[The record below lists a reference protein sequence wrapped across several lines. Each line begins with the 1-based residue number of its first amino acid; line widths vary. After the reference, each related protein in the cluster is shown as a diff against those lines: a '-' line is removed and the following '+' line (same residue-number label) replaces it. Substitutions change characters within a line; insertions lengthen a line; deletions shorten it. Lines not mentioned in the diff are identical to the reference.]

1 MPAPR
6 LFKTEAIILRQRRL
20 GEADRFL
27 TILSPTLGK
36 MDVKAKGVRR
46 TTSRMGGHLQPL
58 TRCVVQLARGRANDV
73 VAGCQALD
81 TFQPL
86 RENLDRLSRALYAA
100 EVVERMTPERV
111 PSAATYRLLAE
122 TLERLATEGGDLD
135 MILRLLEMRVLDY
148 GGFRPQLDVCAGCG
162 NPLQPVQNF
171 FAPLAGGVVCPAC
184 APGAG
189 GARALSVNALKMLRL
204 LQRGSYKDVMRV
216 RVPPAL
222 SQEVERHLHA
232 YLVSVLERDLKAAS
246 FIQRLRR
253 GGEPRERIGV

>member
-6 LFKTEAIILRQRRL
+6 LFKTEAIVLRQRRL
-20 GEADRFL
+20 GDADRFL

-36 MDVKAKGVRR
+36 MDVRAKGVRR
-46 TTSRMGGHLQPL
+46 MTSRMGGHLQPL
-58 TRCVVQLARGRANDV
+58 TRCVVQLARGRANDI
-73 VAGCQALD
+73 VAGCQALE

-86 RENLDRLSRALYAA
+86 REDLDRLSRALYAA
-100 EVVERMTPERV
+100 ELVERMTPERV

-122 TLERLATEGGDLD
+122 TLERLATEPGDLD
-135 MILRLLEMRVLDY
+135 MVLRFLEMRLLDQA
-148 GGFRPQLDVCAGCG
+148 GFRPQLETCAGCG
-162 NPLQPVQNF
+162 NALEPVQNF
-171 FAPLAGGVVCPAC
+171 FAPLAGGVVCPVC

-204 LQRGSYKDVMRV
+204 LQRRPYKDMVRV

-222 SQEVERHLHA
+222 SQEIERHLHS
-232 YLVSVLERDLKAAS
+232 YLVSVLERDIKAAS

-253 GGEPRERIGV
+253 AGGPRERIGA